1 VGWGK
6 MFARGLK
13 LALAMAG
20 LGLGFFAASP
30 LSLASV
36 QLPGEVQ
43 RQLGLATQKLA
54 AARRA
59 AEIDAFAKVLDP
71 APLVQLD
78 SDLRTAE
85 AAAQASAQEEKR
97 STALNA
103 QGGEISAKDAE
114 AARAQARSDA
124 LHVKLLRE
132 QLALTWGGGVAK
144 LSPAGRDQLVRGLSS
159 GAIALVHVDTHNNEG
174 QAGARSVR
182 IDVGDGSVTGKVI
195 GLARTAEPRLQSTG
209 LIVEVVGKAAELL
222 AVGLTQSAHIATT
235 SQETGVLIPR
245 NAIIRHQGSNWV
257 YMRTGAS
264 QFERRLLQ
272 DPVPGADG
280 YFEAHGFAAGEEV
293 VVRGAAA
300 LFASE
305 QSRLVKVQ

>member
-1 VGWGK
+1 
-6 MFARGLK
+6 MIARSLK
-13 LALAMAG
+13 LALATAG
-20 LGLGFFAASP
+20 VGLSFLAACP
-30 LSLASV
+30 PSLASV
-36 QLPGEVQ
+36 QLPGELQQ
-43 RQLGLATQKLA
+43 RLGLATQKLA

-85 AAAQASAQEEKR
+85 AAAQASAAEDKR
-97 STALNA
+97 STALNR

-132 QLALTWGGGVAK
+132 QLALAWGSGVAK
-144 LSPAGRDQLVRGLSS
+144 LNPDGRERLVRGLSN
-159 GAIALVHVDTHNNEG
+159 GTIALVHVDTHNNEG

-182 IDVGDGSVTGKVI
+182 IDVGDGSVTGRVI
-195 GLARTAEPRLQSTG
+195 GLARAAEPRLQSTG
-209 LIVEVVGKAAELL
+209 LIVEVSGKAAELL

-245 NAIIRHQGSNWV
+245 NALIRYEGSNWAYV
-257 YMRTGAS
+257 RTSPS
-264 QFERRLLQ
+264 QFERRILQ

-293 VVRGAAA
+293 VVRGAPA

-305 QSRLVKVQ
+305 QSHLVKAQ